1 MALVAEQL
9 AMVFFPRLELLK
21 GEKMS
26 KYVVNLERLM
36 ALKVTVD
43 VDEPTEAVDKV
54 SEILDDLDW
63 DDAEIDQI
71 AACCLATGDAS
82 YTVVYQKNSIIEE

>member
-1 MALVAEQL
+1 
-9 AMVFFPRLELLK
+9 
-21 GEKMS
+21 MS

-43 VDEPTEAVDKV
+43 VDDPADAVGAVKELLEAGN
-54 SEILDDLDW
+54 LDF

-71 AACCLATGDAS
+71 AACCLATGS
-82 YTVVYQKNSIIEE
+82 GEFCVIYQKTSE